1 MAEIDPNKF
10 VEQELAVIK
19 YMFSQQKEI
28 YPMVTLIEGDKRFPI
43 PLHYRDDEQKD
54 IVSIGIKNLVKERK
68 PDAVVYI
75 AEAWAVIIKDKTDRL
90 DFIPRPT
97 YHPDRIEQVIA
108 QIEFKTGEKF
118 GCYAN
123 IIRDGPI
130 PRLEKFVTNDYSRN
144 MSMGRFCDFFPIKQH
159 N

>member
-1 MAEIDPNKF
+1 
-10 VEQELAVIK
+10 
-19 YMFSQQKEI
+19 
-28 YPMVTLIEGDKRFPI
+28 MVTLIEGDRRFPI
-43 PLHYRDDEQKD
+43 PLHYRDDEQKE

-68 PDAVVYI
+68 PDVVIYI
-75 AEAWAVIIKDKTDRL
+75 AEAWAVIIKDKIDRL

-97 YHPDRIEQVIA
+97 YHPGRVEQVIA

-123 IIRDGPI
+123 IIRDGPN
-130 PRLEKFVTNDYSRN
+130 PRLEKFITNDQSRN
-144 MSMGRFCDFFPIKQH
+144 MSMGRFCDFYPIGRT